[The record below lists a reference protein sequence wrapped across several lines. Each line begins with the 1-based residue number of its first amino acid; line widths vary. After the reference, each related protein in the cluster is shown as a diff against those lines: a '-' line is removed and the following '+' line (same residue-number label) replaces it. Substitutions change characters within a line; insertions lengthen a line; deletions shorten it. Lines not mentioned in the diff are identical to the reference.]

1 MDTLRLSTSGFI
13 RRGALLALALVLM
26 SCDSS
31 APPASRSDQG
41 RTAGSDPTAD
51 RLLSG
56 KAAYDEV
63 CADCHESGRAGAPRT
78 DDAEAWTTRS
88 TLWQSVLVEHASDGY
103 IDMPAMGGNAS
114 ITDPEVQAATEYMMS
129 LAYPDRVLP
138 DD

>member
-1 MDTLRLSTSGFI
+1 M
-13 RRGALLALALVLM
+13 ALALVLT

-31 APPASRSDQG
+31 APPASGIDQG
-41 RTAGSDPTAD
+41 GTAGSDPTAD

-56 KAAYDEV
+56 QAAYDEV
-63 CADCHESGRAGAPRT
+63 CAGCHESGRAGAPRT
-78 DDAEAWTTRS
+78 DDAEAWASRS
-88 TLWQSVLVEHASDGY
+88 TLWQAVLVEHASDGY
-103 IDMPAMGGNAS
+103 IDMPARGGDAS